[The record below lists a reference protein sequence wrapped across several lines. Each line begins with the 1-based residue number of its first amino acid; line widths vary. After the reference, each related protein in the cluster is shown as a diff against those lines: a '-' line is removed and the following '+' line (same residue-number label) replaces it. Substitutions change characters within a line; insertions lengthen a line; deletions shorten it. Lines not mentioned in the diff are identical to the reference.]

1 MESAESTKVSSEEA
15 LEHARAWK
23 DKGATLLLS
32 ISRQPDKRADVCD
45 KLPVSILD
53 VTDSS
58 LSFRWQL
65 DVVDP
70 GGPTRPFA
78 SAHGTFVV
86 WLEGASFAVLYSP
99 RKSLTISRGPYQCVL
114 TEFRAS
120 AFG

>member
-1 MESAESTKVSSEEA
+1 MEPEESSVVRSEAA
-15 LEHARAWK
+15 LEQAREWK

-45 KLPVSILD
+45 KLPVTILD

-65 DVVDP
+65 DVIDSD
-70 GGPTRPFA
+70 GPTQPFA

-86 WLEGASFAVLYSP
+86 WLEGASFAALYSP
-99 RKSLTISRGPYQCVL
+99 NKSLTISRGLFHSVL

>member
-1 MESAESTKVSSEEA
+1 MESAESDKVSSEVAFEQ
-15 LEHARAWK
+15 ARAWK

-45 KLPVSILD
+45 KLPVTILD

-70 GGPTRPFA
+70 DGPTQPFA

-86 WLEGASFAVLYSP
+86 WLGGVTFAALYSP
-99 RKSLTISRGPYQCVL
+99 RKSLNISRGHYQCVL
-114 TEFRAS
+114 TEFSAS